1 MLRVN
6 DDIEIPLSEI
16 TVEAIR
22 AAGPGG
28 QHVNKVSSAVHLRFD
43 LNKSEALPEELKRRL
58 LELPDRRISADGIV
72 VIKCRR
78 FRSREKNRQDAL
90 ERLAELIRKAAEKRK
105 PRIATR
111 PAARARQKR
120 LDEKAK
126 RGSLKRLRRP
136 PEERD

>member
-6 DDIEIPLSEI
+6 DDIEIPLTEI

-58 LELPDRRISADGIV
+58 LEMPDRRISADGIV

-78 FRSREKNRQDAL
+78 FRSREQNRQDAL

-111 PAARARQKR
+111 PAAGARQKR

-126 RGSLKRLRRP
+126 RGSLKRLRRA